1 VEAATMARALGDDRL
16 LAVAQGRGGSA
27 LLALGQ
33 LEEARRVL
41 SEEVI
46 PRAETAGDAL
56 TWRHALINL
65 GAIATYR
72 GDFDQAR
79 DYAERAL
86 SHAEQLDDRAGLVSL
101 IFQRGLLTFY
111 LGEWGQAHAEYHRA
125 AGLAPTGALTT
136 YPLGGLGQL
145 SLAAGDEEAAS
156 RYFTE
161 AL

>member
-1 VEAATMARALGDDRL
+1 GTAQEGLQRLLPLAETLTTTVPSPGMASLYVALTHLYFATGQYQKQLAMAVEAATMARALGDDRL

-27 LLALGQ
+27 RLALGQ

-101 IFQRGLLTFY
+101 IFQR
-111 LGEWGQAHAEYHRA
+111 
-125 AGLAPTGALTT
+125 
-136 YPLGGLGQL
+136 
-145 SLAAGDEEAAS
+145 
-156 RYFTE
+156 
-161 AL
+161 